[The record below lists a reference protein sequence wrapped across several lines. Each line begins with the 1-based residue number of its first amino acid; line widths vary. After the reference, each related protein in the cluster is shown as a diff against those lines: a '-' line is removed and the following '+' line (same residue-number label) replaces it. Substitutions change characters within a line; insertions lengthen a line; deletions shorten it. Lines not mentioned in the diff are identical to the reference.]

1 MLSWLMYVSAVMMEE
16 NDRTW
21 GKKVITDAAMILKIQ
36 LKDMLILEQEILMR
50 KQHEYTL
57 IKDY

>member
-1 MLSWLMYVSAVMMEE
+1 MLSWLMYVS
-16 NDRTW
+16 
-21 GKKVITDAAMILKIQ
+21 AAMILKIQ